1 VTSAALNRDRRHV
14 AIFPVKDRTQ
24 TGADSNCAQQKVKV
38 GILRSLVWILALA
51 LLIVPSAGAQ
61 TSQQGSGKDLS
72 WAFPVAD
79 RVQPAEQDTGPRH
92 LPGSSKSYT
101 PTQIDDLFNPPDWFP
116 EEHGPLPSII
126 AHGVPG
132 MAQACGACHLMCG
145 LGHPESANLAGLN
158 AKYIAR
164 EMADFKSGVRRDAAR
179 MNQISPAVSEQDARI
194 AAQWFAELRPKPWV
208 KVIEADTVP
217 KTYVNKTRMRLPFP
231 GGGTEPIGNR
241 IIELPEDP
249 ARATSRDPHSGFIAY
264 VPRGSVAKGEA
275 LVKTG
280 GSGKTI
286 QCAICHGESLEG
298 LGELPRIIGV
308 SPLYAARQLY
318 GFQTGTRNGSLDV
331 LMKKV
336 VANLNDDDIVA
347 ISAYLASRNF

>member
-1 VTSAALNRDRRHV
+1 VTSAALNHDRRHV
-14 AIFPVKDRTQ
+14 AICPVEDRVR
-24 TGADSNCAQQKVKV
+24 TGAYSNCAQKKVK
-38 GILRSLVWILALA
+38 GTILRTLVWILALA
-51 LLIVPSAGAQ
+51 LLIVSPAGAQ
-61 TSQQGSGKDLS
+61 ALPQGSGKDLS

-79 RVQPAEQDTGPRH
+79 RVQPPEGDPGPRRI
-92 LPGSSKSYT
+92 PGSPKTYT
-101 PTQIDDLFNPPDWFP
+101 PAQIDDLFNPPDWFP
-116 EEHGPLPSII
+116 EEHGPLPLII

-132 MAQACGACHLMCG
+132 MAQACASCHLMSG

-158 AKYIAR
+158 AKYIVR

-179 MNQISPAVSEQDARI
+179 MNQISGAVPDEGSRI

-217 KTYVNKTRMRLPFP
+217 KTHINKTRMRLPIP
-231 GGGTEPIGNR
+231 GGGAEPIGNR
-241 IIELPEDP
+241 IIEVPEDP

-264 VPRGSVAKGEA
+264 VPRGSVARGEA

-347 ISAYLASRNF
+347 ISAYLASRNP

>member
-1 VTSAALNRDRRHV
+1 M
-14 AIFPVKDRTQ
+14 VKGT
-24 TGADSNCAQQKVKV
+24 
-38 GILRSLVWILALA
+38 ILRTLVWMLVLAP
-51 LLIVPSAGAQ
+51 LIVSPAGAQ
-61 TSQQGSGKDLS
+61 TLPQGSGKDLS
-72 WAFPVAD
+72 WAFPVTD
-79 RVQPAEQDTGPRH
+79 RVQPVEQDTGPRH
-92 LPGSSKSYT
+92 IPGSSKT
-101 PTQIDDLFNPPDWFP
+101 FTLAQIDDLFNPPDWFP

>member
-1 VTSAALNRDRRHV
+1 
-14 AIFPVKDRTQ
+14 VK
-24 TGADSNCAQQKVKV
+24 GA
-38 GILRSLVWILALA
+38 ILRSLVPTLALA
-51 LLIVPSAGAQ
+51 VLIVPSLGAQ
-61 TSQQGSGKDLS
+61 TSPQGSIKDFS
-72 WAFPVAD
+72 WAFPVPD
-79 RVQPAEQDTGPRH
+79 RVQPAEQDSGPRH
-92 LPGSSKSYT
+92 IPGSSKTYT
-101 PTQIDDLFNPPDWFP
+101 PAQIDDLFNPPDWFP
-116 EEHGPLPSII
+116 EEHGPLPLII

-132 MAQACGACHLMCG
+132 MAQACSSCHLMSG

-158 AKYIAR
+158 AKYIMR

-179 MNQISPAVSEQDARI
+179 MNQISGAVPDEGARI
-194 AAQWFAELRPKPWV
+194 AAQWFSELKPKPWV
-208 KVIEADTVP
+208 KVIEADAVP
-217 KTYVNKTRMRLPFP
+217 KTFINKTRMRLPIP

-241 IIELPEDP
+241 IIEVPEDP
-249 ARATSRDPHSGFIAY
+249 ARATNRDPHSGFIAY
-264 VPRGSVAKGEA
+264 VPRGSLAKGEA

-298 LGELPRIIGV
+298 LGELPRITGI